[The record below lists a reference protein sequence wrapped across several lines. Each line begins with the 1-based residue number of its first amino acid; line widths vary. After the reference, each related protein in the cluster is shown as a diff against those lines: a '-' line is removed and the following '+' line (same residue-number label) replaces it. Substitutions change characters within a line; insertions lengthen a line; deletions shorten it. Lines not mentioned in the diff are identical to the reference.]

1 MVKRKVRSKRNFPP
15 VEQAHS
21 PIVEVQP
28 AGGVP
33 GAAEDPP
40 QPTYDPLLSPD
51 ETAAR
56 LRCTVASLAV
66 WRSKRRYNLPFVRIG
81 NRIFYRQSTL
91 ERFIRERE
99 TDETGHQDQTWRER
113 RKERLAAEQQTVR

>member
-1 MVKRKVRSKRNFPP
+1 
-15 VEQAHS
+15 
-21 PIVEVQP
+21 
-28 AGGVP
+28 
-33 GAAEDPP
+33 
-40 QPTYDPLLSPD
+40 LLSPD